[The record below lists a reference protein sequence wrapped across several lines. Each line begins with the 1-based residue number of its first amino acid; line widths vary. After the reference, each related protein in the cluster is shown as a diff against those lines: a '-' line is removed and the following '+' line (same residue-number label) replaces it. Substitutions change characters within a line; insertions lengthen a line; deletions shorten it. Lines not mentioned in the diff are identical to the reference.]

1 MLVNVILDSLPILI
15 AVYALLN
22 MSRVNANSSEIIIG
36 KLLCILMIICQ
47 SIWIQSYV
55 SGFNIVIPL
64 VNKLWD
70 LFNILSMTLI
80 VILSNRLKNEN

>member
-15 AVYALLN
+15 AIYALLN
-22 MSRVNANSSEIIIG
+22 MSRINTNNSEIIIS
-36 KLLCILMIICQ
+36 KIICILMIICQ

-70 LFNILSMTLI
+70 LFNILTMFL
-80 VILSNRLKNEN
+80 VIMLSNRLKNEN